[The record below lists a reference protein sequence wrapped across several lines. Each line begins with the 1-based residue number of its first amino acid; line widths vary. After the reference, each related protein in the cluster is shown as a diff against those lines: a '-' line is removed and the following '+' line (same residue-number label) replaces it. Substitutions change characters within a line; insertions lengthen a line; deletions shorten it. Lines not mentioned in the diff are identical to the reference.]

1 VTARAGPK
9 PQPGRTLHDVTE
21 RLPLFPLG
29 TVLYPGLLMPLH
41 IFEERYRALV
51 ADLTGLPPDE
61 PRRFGVIAIRE
72 GRESDENGVR
82 ALYQVGC
89 TAEVRQVEPLP
100 DGRFDLVTTGARR
113 FRLRS
118 VDRSRPYLTGD
129 VEYLDEPAGEAAPVL
144 AESVARWYRAYR
156 DLLLAA
162 RGQPPRE
169 SAHLPGDP
177 VVLSYLVAAAMVLDL
192 SDKQLLLQAPDG
204 ASRLRAE
211 LALLRRETTM
221 LARLPSLPGAELT
234 RQAVSRN

>member
-1 VTARAGPK
+1 VRGRLDGACP
-9 PQPGRTLHDVTE
+9 RTLHDVTD

-41 IFEERYRALV
+41 IFEERYRTLV
-51 ADLTGLPPDE
+51 ADLSGLPADA

-72 GRESDENGVR
+72 GREADEDGVR

-89 TAEVRQVEPLP
+89 TADVRQVEPLP
-100 DGRFDLVTTGARR
+100 DGRFDLVTTGSRR
-113 FRLRS
+113 FRLSR
-118 VDRSRPYLTGD
+118 VDRTRPYLTGE
-129 VEYLDEPAGEAAPVL
+129 VEYLDEPPGEAAAVL

-169 SAHLPGDP
+169 SAQLPTDP

-192 SDKQLLLQAPDG
+192 SDKQLLLEASDG
-204 ASRLRAE
+204 AARLRAE

-221 LARLPSLPGAELT
+221 LARLPSLPGADLA

>member
-1 VTARAGPK
+1 
-9 PQPGRTLHDVTE
+9 VTE

-41 IFEERYRALV
+41 IFEERYRTLV
-51 ADLTGLPPDE
+51 ADLTSLPPEE
-61 PRRFGVIAIRE
+61 PKRFGVIAIRE
-72 GRESDENGVR
+72 GREADEDGVR
-82 ALYQVGC
+82 ALYQIGC

-113 FRLRS
+113 FRLRE
-118 VDRSRPYLTGD
+118 VHRSRPYLTGD
-129 VEYLDEPAGEAAPVL
+129 VEYLDEPAGEEAGVL
-144 AESVARWYRAYR
+144 AGSVGRWYRTYR

-169 SAHLPGDP
+169 RAQLPADP

-192 SDKQLLLQAPDG
+192 RDKQQLLQAPD
-204 ASRLRAE
+204 ASTRLRLE

-221 LARLPSLPGAELT
+221 LARLPSLPGAELA